1 MTTTPEPEDSELFR
15 AWRAGDRA
23 AGEALIVRHYDAI
36 ARFFRYKASEQAE
49 DLVQRTF
56 LACSDAGG
64 GFRGEGS
71 FRAFLFGVARNLLFE
86 HIRRQVRHRPD
97 ADFSLSSLMDLN
109 PGVATLAAE
118 QSEQRLLVR
127 ALQHLPLETQ
137 VLLEL
142 FYWEELSID
151 EVATALEIPKGTVKS
166 RLFNARALL
175 RETLERLPASDEETR
190 SARSLL
196 DSWRADVKRGAE

>member
-1 MTTTPEPEDSELFR
+1 
-15 AWRAGDRA
+15 
-23 AGEALIVRHYDAI
+23 
-36 ARFFRYKASEQAE
+36 
-49 DLVQRTF
+49 
-56 LACSDAGG
+56 
-64 GFRGEGS
+64 
-71 FRAFLFGVARNLLFE
+71 
-86 HIRRQVRHRPD
+86 
-97 ADFSLSSLMDLN
+97 
-109 PGVATLAAE
+109 
-118 QSEQRLLVR
+118 VR